1 MRNFVTLP
9 PLCANVS
16 GVRTTEVQHSSVK
29 ITWNPGSMSQDR
41 WEVIFAQSNQ
51 TLPNSGVIIYDNPIF
66 SPIGLTPQ
74 TEYKMKVR
82 AVCSDGEVSSWSDEF
97 VFNTIQQGIEDAEI
111 VENVD
116 IYPNP
121 TSGKISFKANNLRV
135 EKIEILNLLGEV
147 VYYSDKLPEEF
158 DFENKKGI
166 FFVNIYTEKGIQTK
180 KIVVK

>member
-1 MRNFVTLP
+1 
-9 PLCANVS
+9 
-16 GVRTTEVQHSSVK
+16 
-29 ITWNPGSMSQDR
+29 
-41 WEVIFAQSNQ
+41 
-51 TLPNSGVIIYDNPIF
+51 
-66 SPIGLTPQ
+66 
-74 TEYKMKVR
+74 
-82 AVCSDGEVSSWSDEF
+82 
-97 VFNTIQQGIEDAEI
+97 